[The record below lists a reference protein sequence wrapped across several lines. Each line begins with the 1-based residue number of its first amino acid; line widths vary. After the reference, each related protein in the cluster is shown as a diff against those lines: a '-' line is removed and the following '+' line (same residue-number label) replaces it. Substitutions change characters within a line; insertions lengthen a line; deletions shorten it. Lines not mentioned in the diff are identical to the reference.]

1 MAISRPLLLALLGA
15 VLLGATFFA
24 VQNARDNS
32 SDEAAPAASQPA
44 EGTAQGAQPARASN
58 PEDTVRAALSD
69 GLKSASFEGELSASG
84 AGQSGTLEVSGA
96 FETPA
101 KGEVAEFELHVKAQG
116 VGSDVDA
123 GFISTGDEG
132 FIVSGDEAYRVPA
145 SAWKQVVDAA
155 AKAETPAEQVELPFT
170 FNLSNWLRDVEQ
182 ADGETLDGVETTH
195 VSASLDV
202 GAMLTDVMAAAQQA
216 GTPAAALPPELQQ
229 QATEAVKRADFDLYV
244 GKDDELLRRAQ
255 ADVEIAPAEG
265 DALEMSA
272 EFSLTAVNEPQD
284 IKAPKNVSPGA
295 PDGAAGSLA
304 QAFLGAVGAEV
315 AAEAPSLAA
324 LATNNPQKAARAVQ
338 ANKKV
343 VIFFRNPRGLDDQA
357 VSKAVRAVDS
367 DTKAVVL
374 IDHVDA
380 VERYGKLVEDLGV
393 SQAPSI
399 VIIDRT
405 GDARLIEGYVDT
417 ASLTQ
422 AGRGR
427 AMSEQAGGP
436 ALRAVPAGPVAA
448 RG

>member
-44 EGTAQGAQPARASN
+44 EGTAQGAQPAPASN

-284 IKAPKNVSPGA
+284 VKAPKNVSPGA

-422 AGRGR
+422 A
-427 AMSEQAGGP
+427 
-436 ALRAVPAGPVAA
+436 VADA
-448 RG
+448 R

>member
-44 EGTAQGAQPARASN
+44 EGTAQGAQPAPASN
-58 PEDTVRAALSD
+58 PEDTIRAALND

-101 KGEVAEFELHVKAQG
+101 KGEVAEFELHVKAEG

-123 GFISTGDEG
+123 GFISTGEEG

-284 IKAPKNVSPGA
+284 IKAPKDVSSGV

-343 VIFFRNPRGLDDQA
+343 VIFFRNPRGLDDKA
-357 VSKAVRAVDS
+357 VSQAVRAIDR

-374 IDHVDA
+374 TDHVDA

-422 AGRGR
+422 A
-427 AMSEQAGGP
+427 
-436 ALRAVPAGPVAA
+436 VADA
-448 RG
+448 R